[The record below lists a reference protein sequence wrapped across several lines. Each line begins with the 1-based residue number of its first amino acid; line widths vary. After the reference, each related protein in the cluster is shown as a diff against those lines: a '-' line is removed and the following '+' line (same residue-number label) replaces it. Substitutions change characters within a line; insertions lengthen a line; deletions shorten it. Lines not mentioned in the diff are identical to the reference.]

1 MQRDESQMSKP
12 TFFEFFAG
20 GGMARAGLGDGW
32 QCLFANDFDPKKA
45 ASYCANWGAGDMVEG
60 DIHDIDASQVPGHA
74 DLAWASFPCQDLS
87 LAGNGK
93 GLNGERSGAFWGF
106 WNVIQRLKRE
116 ARAPS
121 VLVLENVV
129 GALTSNKGKDFAEL
143 CRALKLLGYRF
154 GAMVI
159 DAVLFL
165 PQSRPRLFIVAVK
178 IGIRVSADHFGDTGQ
193 VDWTSIA
200 LNRAWQ
206 LLPADLKIDWIWWR
220 LPVPERR
227 TTRLID
233 VIDVAPTS
241 VKWHTAQETARLI
254 AMMSET
260 NLAKLNAAKKSG
272 GRTVGT
278 IYKRTRE
285 EGGDRCQRAELRF
298 DDVAGCLRTPGGGS
312 SRQIIMEVS
321 GTTVRTRLLSSRE
334 AARLMG
340 LEDSYLLPD
349 RYNEAYHLM
358 GDGLAV
364 PVVKHLGTCLLCKLV
379 MPDQP
384 MLIAAE

>member
-1 MQRDESQMSKP
+1 MAKP
-12 TFFEFFAG
+12 TFYELFAG

-45 ASYCANWGAGDMVEG
+45 ASYRANWGEDEMVEG
-60 DIHDIDASQVPGHA
+60 DIHDIDVAKLPGQA

-106 WNVIQRLKRE
+106 WDVIQGLKRE
-116 ARAPS
+116 ARAPF

-159 DAVLFL
+159 DAALFL

-178 IGIRVSADHFGDTGQ
+178 GGASSDEGLSGETPQAQ
-193 VDWTSIA
+193 WTPIS

-206 LLPADLKIDWIWWR
+206 NLPLDLKREWIWWR
-220 LPVPERR
+220 LPEP
-227 TTRLID
+227 TKHTFSLID
-233 VIDVAPTS
+233 VIAAALDDVN
-241 VKWHTAQETARLI
+241 WHTPDETARLI
-254 AMMSET
+254 AMMSNT
-260 NLAKLNAAKKSG
+260 NLAKLELAMTRGK
-272 GRTVGT
+272 RVVGT

-285 EGGDRCQRAELRF
+285 EGGVRNQRAELRF

-312 SRQIIMEVS
+312 SRQIIIEVN
-321 GTTVRTRLLSSRE
+321 GENVRTRLLSARE

-340 LEDSYLLPD
+340 LNDSYMLPD
-349 RYNEAYHLM
+349 KYNEAYHLM

-364 PVVKHLGTCLLCKLV
+364 PVVKHLATHLLCKLV
-379 MPDQP
+379 MPDRT